1 MTPIA
6 LRDIGLWDENNEWSG
21 MWEINTARDFLASL
35 ELQDRALTLYMK
47 NNDQYLHG
55 GKNTL
60 DVFDYRGQMVKGLA
74 GNFRITPVGL
84 MAAAHRRGHGDVRA
98 YIRHPTWTRYWDT
111 SASTADSFT
120 I

>member
-60 DVFDYRGQMVKGLA
+60 DVFDYRG
-74 GNFRITPVGL
+74 
-84 MAAAHRRGHGDVRA
+84 RGQFP
-98 YIRHPTWTRYWDT
+98 IRSVQGP
-111 SASTADSFT
+111 
-120 I
+120 